1 MAQIKLSQVNEVL
14 QTFHF
19 SNTITL
25 NGING
30 KHINDQS
37 KTIYMDF
44 YIVSAEENLGKI
56 PEYLTLS
63 GCANPPDFEVWL
75 FY

>member
-1 MAQIKLSQVNEVL
+1 
-14 QTFHF
+14 
-19 SNTITL
+19 
-25 NGING
+25 
-30 KHINDQS
+30 
-37 KTIYMDF
+37 MDF

-75 FY
+75 FYQYQETNFAVMRAYPGFL